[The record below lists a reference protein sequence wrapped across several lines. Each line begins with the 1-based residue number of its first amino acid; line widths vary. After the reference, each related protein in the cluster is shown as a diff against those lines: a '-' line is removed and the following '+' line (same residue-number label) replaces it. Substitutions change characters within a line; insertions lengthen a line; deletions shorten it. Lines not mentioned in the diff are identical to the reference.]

1 MKIYIVGTGMDG
13 EKTLNREAENAISE
27 AKLLIGAKRILQPF
41 KAYEKELFVSYDP
54 REIAEKLNSCTYET
68 AAVLMSGDC
77 GFFSGA
83 KKLFPLLEAHDVYI
97 VAGISSAAYFCSKL
111 GISYEKMKFIS
122 LHGRCSNIAAN
133 VKMSERCFFLLGGKI
148 TAAEVCR
155 RLCDHGMGGVT
166 VHIGT
171 DLGYESESILTA
183 KASEFTD
190 IQVSGLVVLITEN
203 ASYLR
208 YVPSAIS
215 DDSFQRGDIPMTKSE
230 VRCIVVSKL
239 NIANDSVVWDI
250 GCGTGSVSVEAAFR
264 CIDGK
269 VLSFDKKSESVRLT
283 MQNARLFGLDNIEV
297 IEGNCPEILADSQIP
312 DKVFIGGSSGNMK
325 GIFDIV
331 HSKNPAAE
339 IVVTAV
345 SLETLHKAADCF
357 EKFGTAPQIV
367 QIAVTPTKKIGTH
380 TMLQAQNP
388 VFVISGRLS

>member
-171 DLGYESESILTA
+171 DLGYES
-183 KASEFTD
+183 
-190 IQVSGLVVLITEN
+190 
-203 ASYLR
+203 
-208 YVPSAIS
+208 
-215 DDSFQRGDIPMTKSE
+215 
-230 VRCIVVSKL
+230 
-239 NIANDSVVWDI
+239 
-250 GCGTGSVSVEAAFR
+250 
-264 CIDGK
+264 
-269 VLSFDKKSESVRLT
+269 
-283 MQNARLFGLDNIEV
+283 
-297 IEGNCPEILADSQIP
+297 
-312 DKVFIGGSSGNMK
+312 
-325 GIFDIV
+325 
-331 HSKNPAAE
+331 
-339 IVVTAV
+339 
-345 SLETLHKAADCF
+345 
-357 EKFGTAPQIV
+357 
-367 QIAVTPTKKIGTH
+367 
-380 TMLQAQNP
+380 
-388 VFVISGRLS
+388 